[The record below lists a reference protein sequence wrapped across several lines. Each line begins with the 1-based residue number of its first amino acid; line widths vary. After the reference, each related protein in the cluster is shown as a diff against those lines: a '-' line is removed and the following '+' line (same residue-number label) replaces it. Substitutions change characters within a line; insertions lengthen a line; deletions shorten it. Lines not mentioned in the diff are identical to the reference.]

1 MFSSFNLLEPVQSM
15 FLSENELM

>member
-1 MFSSFNLLEPVQSM
+1 MFSSFNLFEPVQSM